1 MTSAY
6 PTTPPTRAELR
17 RTGRMLTAGTWVLIG
32 AVCTFSAMTGAQ
44 FIGAHSPWHWSG
56 WVLAAGI
63 DIAFVMALQADATL
77 ARFGST
83 GGRWPSAF
91 RWLTGAFS
99 VFVNIGDAALQGDL
113 VGVAVHLIAPA
124 LLLVLGEAGPAWR
137 RQLVHL
143 ERAPASRDLRP
154 NPDGPLTTS
163 QHSGTAE
170 PHAPTTAAG
179 HPESTW
185 NGGHLSTRR
194 TRNHTEEQL
203 PRHSWSVETSL
214 PPAGACTRATADQP
228 EVTATEPQVPSP
240 RPDYPPEVTTWGAH
254 PASAVRTPA
263 EEVRTAWPPEQPV
276 VPARPSAHADGVDT
290 DGTDEYTVG
299 EGGEQ
304 GDEGDVTEPPA
315 DAREARSRIVRGR
328 LDGLSQRETARWAHR
343 SPTFVRKIWTT
354 LDEDHQHEPGSTP
367 P

>member
-6 PTTPPTRAELR
+6 PTTPPTRTELR

-77 ARFGST
+77 ARFGSA

-99 VFVNIGDAALQGDL
+99 VFVNIGNAALQSDA
-113 VGVAVHLIAPA
+113 VGIAVHLIAPA

-137 RQLVHL
+137 RQLVNL
-143 ERAPASRDLRP
+143 ERSSAVIS
-154 NPDGPLTTS
+154 
-163 QHSGTAE
+163 H
-170 PHAPTTAAG
+170 
-179 HPESTW
+179 
-185 NGGHLSTRR
+185 HLSSER
-194 TRNHTEEQL
+194 
-203 PRHSWSVETSL
+203 
-214 PPAGACTRATADQP
+214 
-228 EVTATEPQVPSP
+228 QVPTRGP
-240 RPDYPPEVTTWGAH
+240 AYQPEVTTWGAH
-254 PASAVRTPA
+254 LGSAVRTAA
-263 EEVRTAWPPEQPV
+263 EKLRTLEPPEQPV
-276 VPARPSAHADGVDT
+276 VPAQPSAHADEVDADDT
-290 DGTDEYTVG
+290 DEFTVG
-299 EGGEQ
+299 DGGEH
-304 GDEGDVTEPPA
+304 GDHCTVTEPPA

-343 SPTFVRKIWTT
+343 SPTFVRKIWAI
-354 LDEDHQHEPGSTP
+354 LDEDHQHKLGSDETRAPGPGEVTNHAAP
-367 P
+367 RAAGGVG